1 MVLSVK
7 AQFIWR
13 PVSWFAMRMRWLVSA
28 WYRFLLRCF
37 FKRVVLILNYKLLCV
52 KKCNCPIVYSEIP
65 LCRDSFSCGDRSA
78 GKQCGL
84 IAWFLYSARYSIEGF
99 LKNLLESFINNL
111 CVKICNSSNTLQFF
125 HIPLNNVSEILWKIL
140 QFIFCIFFNTLFV
153 YFVILFPICLTKL
166 ESIKLKCYFA
176 ALLYTVAV
184 NMLFLKLSS
193 KNIFSF
199 NYTFD
204 AG

>member
-1 MVLSVK
+1 
-7 AQFIWR
+7 
-13 PVSWFAMRMRWLVSA
+13 MRWLVSA
-28 WYRFLLRCF
+28 WYGFLLRCF

-111 CVKICNSSNTLQFF
+111 CVKICNSYNTLQFF
-125 HIPLNNVSEILWKIL
+125 HMPLNNVSEILWKIL
-140 QFIFCIFFNTLFV
+140 QFIFSIFLTLYLFTLWSCFQFV
-153 YFVILFPICLTKL
+153 WQNSNQLSLNVISLLCFTQLLWIC
-166 ESIKLKCYFA
+166 
-176 ALLYTVAV
+176 
-184 NMLFLKLSS
+184 SS
-193 KNIFSF
+193 
-199 NYTFD
+199 
-204 AG
+204 